1 MNKSFTKKITKKNIF
16 YIILICFILSVIPLY
31 VIGMFAHPSVDD
43 YYYGTETVQVWNE
56 THSIASVVKCSFD
69 EMINTYN
76 IWQGNFSAI
85 FLMRLQPGIFGEQY
99 YFIAPLI
106 LLSAYMGFSIF
117 FFYTALKKIF
127 KADSYL
133 AATVGICLT
142 FVSMQLCT
150 TPSDSFYWY
159 NGAIYYTFFYSLML
173 FLFALLI
180 RIRTFLMRLQ
190 PGIFGEQY
198 YFIAP
203 LILLSAYMGFSI
215 FFFYTALKKI
225 FKADSYLAA
234 TVGICLTFVSMQLCT
249 TPSDSFYWYNGAIYY
264 TFFYSLMLFLFAL
277 LIRIRTAKAAG
288 TIILTAISS
297 VSAFLIGG
305 SNYAAALFMCIILA
319 LSAGAAV
326 YFVILR
332 KNKVIRPYHM
342 AAYLIVAAAAMAG
355 LFISMAAPG
364 NALRQQ
370 SVGGSTGIVKTF
382 VYTFAFGGYSIAK
395 VLNAPCLIFFICMIP
410 VFYRI
415 ARRSGFT
422 YRYPL
427 LVAVFTFGLYCS
439 MGTPVFYAQ
448 GLRMPYRM
456 MNIIFFAAYVL
467 ITFNLIYFLGWIGN
481 KTKTEKRHIFL
492 DDIVNN
498 FFEKIKASRKN
509 TLLALAISLCAFV
522 IACIGCIEVGE
533 TEYKSGDAGFGK
545 LPLSAAA
552 TLSLINGDAKTYD
565 CELTARDEYL
575 RSTGDDEQ
583 FVTVPALSKRPAPIY
598 HSDITDD
605 PGDWHNAHVAMYY
618 RKECI
623 WTE

>member
-31 VIGMFAHPSVDD
+31 VIGMYAHPSVDD

-56 THSIASVVKCSFD
+56 THSFASVVKCSFD

-150 TPSDSFYWY
+150 TPSDSFYWF

-180 RIRTFLMRLQ
+180 RM
-190 PGIFGEQY
+190 
-198 YFIAP
+198 
-203 LILLSAYMGFSI
+203 
-215 FFFYTALKKI
+215 
-225 FKADSYLAA
+225 
-234 TVGICLTFVSMQLCT
+234 
-249 TPSDSFYWYNGAIYY
+249 
-264 TFFYSLMLFLFAL
+264 
-277 LIRIRTAKAAG
+277 RTAKAAG

-319 LSAGAAV
+319 LSAGSAV

-342 AAYLIVAAAAMAG
+342 AAYIIVAAAAMAG

-370 SVGGSTGIVKTF
+370 SVGGSTGIVRTF

-481 KTKTEKRHIFL
+481 KFESKTFKQLIGGSTASYACSMQGYKFESKTFKQLIGGSTACEEPAMIKTDRACISLEKVI
-492 DDIVNN
+492 DC

-509 TLLALAISLCAFV
+509 ALLALAISFCAFV

-583 FVTVPALSKRPAPIY
+583 FVTVPTLSKRPAPIY

>member
-180 RIRTFLMRLQ
+180 RM
-190 PGIFGEQY
+190 
-198 YFIAP
+198 
-203 LILLSAYMGFSI
+203 
-215 FFFYTALKKI
+215 
-225 FKADSYLAA
+225 
-234 TVGICLTFVSMQLCT
+234 
-249 TPSDSFYWYNGAIYY
+249 
-264 TFFYSLMLFLFAL
+264 
-277 LIRIRTAKAAG
+277 RTAKAAG

-481 KTKTEKRHIFL
+481 KFESKTFKQLIGGSTACYACGMQGYKFESKTFKQLIGGSTACEEPAMIKTDRACIILEKVI
-492 DDIVNN
+492 DC

>member
-31 VIGMFAHPSVDD
+31 VIGMYAHPSVDD

-56 THSIASVVKCSFD
+56 THSFASVVKCSFD

-106 LLSAYMGFSIF
+106 LLSAYIGFSIF

-142 FVSMQLCT
+142 FVSMQLCA
-150 TPSDSFYWY
+150 TPSDSFYWF

-180 RIRTFLMRLQ
+180 RM
-190 PGIFGEQY
+190 
-198 YFIAP
+198 
-203 LILLSAYMGFSI
+203 
-215 FFFYTALKKI
+215 
-225 FKADSYLAA
+225 
-234 TVGICLTFVSMQLCT
+234 
-249 TPSDSFYWYNGAIYY
+249 
-264 TFFYSLMLFLFAL
+264 
-277 LIRIRTAKAAG
+277 RTAKAAG

-342 AAYLIVAAAAMAG
+342 AAYIIVAAAAMAG

-370 SVGGSTGIVKTF
+370 SVGGSTGIVRTF

-481 KTKTEKRHIFL
+481 KFESKTFKQLIGGSTASYACSMQGYKFESKTFKQLIGGSTACEKPAMIKTDRACIIL
-492 DDIVNN
+492 EKVIDC

-509 TLLALAISLCAFV
+509 ALLALAISLCAFV

>member
-1 MNKSFTKKITKKNIF
+1 MNKSFTKKITTKNIF
-16 YIILICFILSVIPLY
+16 YIILIFFILSVIPLY
-31 VIGMFAHPSVDD
+31 VIGMYAHPSVDD

-56 THSIASVVKCSFD
+56 THSFASVVKCSFD
-69 EMINTYN
+69 EMIKTYN

-142 FVSMQLCT
+142 FVSMQLCA

-180 RIRTFLMRLQ
+180 RMRT
-190 PGIFGEQY
+190 
-198 YFIAP
+198 
-203 LILLSAYMGFSI
+203 
-215 FFFYTALKKI
+215 T
-225 FKADSYLAA
+225 
-234 TVGICLTFVSMQLCT
+234 
-249 TPSDSFYWYNGAIYY
+249 
-264 TFFYSLMLFLFAL
+264 
-277 LIRIRTAKAAG
+277 KAAG

-305 SNYAAALFMCIILA
+305 SNYTTALFMCIILA
-319 LSAGAAV
+319 LTAGAAV
-326 YFVILR
+326 YSVMMK

-342 AAYLIVAAAAMAG
+342 AAYIIVALAAMLG

-481 KTKTEKRHIFL
+481 KFESKTFKQLIGGITASYACSNEGDSHDENFYNKNFCDRNFRDKNAQKITDDRITACEKPAMIKADRACIIFEKVI
-492 DDIVNN
+492 DS

-509 TLLALAISLCAFV
+509 ALLALAISLCAFV

-533 TEYKSGDAGFGK
+533 TEYKSGDAGFDK

-565 CELTARDEYL
+565 CELTARDKYL
-575 RSTGDDEQ
+575 RSTDDDEQ

>member
-1 MNKSFTKKITKKNIF
+1 MNKSFIKKITTKNIF

-31 VIGMFAHPSVDD
+31 IIGMYAHPSVDD

-56 THSIASVVKCSFD
+56 THSFASVVKCSFD

-99 YFIAPLI
+99 YFFAPLI

-127 KADSYL
+127 KADGYL

-142 FVSMQLCT
+142 FVSMQLCA

-180 RIRTFLMRLQ
+180 RM
-190 PGIFGEQY
+190 
-198 YFIAP
+198 
-203 LILLSAYMGFSI
+203 
-215 FFFYTALKKI
+215 
-225 FKADSYLAA
+225 
-234 TVGICLTFVSMQLCT
+234 
-249 TPSDSFYWYNGAIYY
+249 
-264 TFFYSLMLFLFAL
+264 
-277 LIRIRTAKAAG
+277 RTAKAAG

-297 VSAFLIGG
+297 LSAFLIGG

-319 LSAGAAV
+319 LSAGAAI

-342 AAYLIVAAAAMAG
+342 AAYIIVTLAAMAG

-467 ITFNLIYFLGWIGN
+467 ITFNLIYFLGWINN
-481 KTKTEKRHIFL
+481 KYEKYSNEGDSYNKNFCDRNFRDKNAQKITDDRITACEKPAMIKADRACIIFEKVI
-492 DDIVNN
+492 DS
-498 FFEKIKASRKN
+498 FFEKIKASSKN
-509 TLLALAISLCAFV
+509 ALLALAISICAFV

-533 TEYKSGDAGFGK
+533 TEYKSGNAGFGN

-565 CELTARDEYL
+565 CELTARDKYL

-583 FVTVPALSKRPAPIY
+583 FVTVPALSKLPAPIY

>member
-1 MNKSFTKKITKKNIF
+1 MNKSFTKKITTKNIF

-31 VIGMFAHPSVDD
+31 VIGMYAHPSVDD

-142 FVSMQLCT
+142 FVSMQLC
-150 TPSDSFYWY
+150 
-159 NGAIYYTFFYSLML
+159 A
-173 FLFALLI
+173 
-180 RIRTFLMRLQ
+180 
-190 PGIFGEQY
+190 
-198 YFIAP
+198 
-203 LILLSAYMGFSI
+203 
-215 FFFYTALKKI
+215 
-225 FKADSYLAA
+225 
-234 TVGICLTFVSMQLCT
+234 

-342 AAYLIVAAAAMAG
+342 AAYIIVAAAAMAG

-456 MNIIFFAAYVL
+456 MNIIFFAAYIL

-481 KTKTEKRHIFL
+481 KFESKTFKQLIGGITASYACSMQGDKYEKYSNEWDSYDKNFCDRNFRDKNAQKITADRITACEKTAPIKADRACIIFEKVI
-492 DDIVNN
+492 DS

-509 TLLALAISLCAFV
+509 ALLALAISLCAFV

-533 TEYKSGDAGFGK
+533 TEYKSGDAGFGN

>member
-1 MNKSFTKKITKKNIF
+1 
-16 YIILICFILSVIPLY
+16 
-31 VIGMFAHPSVDD
+31 
-43 YYYGTETVQVWNE
+43 
-56 THSIASVVKCSFD
+56 
-69 EMINTYN
+69 MINTYN

-180 RIRTFLMRLQ
+180 RM
-190 PGIFGEQY
+190 
-198 YFIAP
+198 
-203 LILLSAYMGFSI
+203 
-215 FFFYTALKKI
+215 
-225 FKADSYLAA
+225 
-234 TVGICLTFVSMQLCT
+234 
-249 TPSDSFYWYNGAIYY
+249 
-264 TFFYSLMLFLFAL
+264 
-277 LIRIRTAKAAG
+277 RTAKAAG

-319 LSAGAAV
+319 LSAGAAI

-342 AAYLIVAAAAMAG
+342 AAYIIVALAAMAG

-467 ITFNLIYFLGWIGN
+467 ITFNLIYLLGWIGN
-481 KTKTEKRHIFL
+481 KFESKTFKQLIGGITASYACSNEGDSHDENFYDKNFCDRNFRDKNAQKITDDRITACEKPAMIKADGACIIFEKVI
-492 DDIVNN
+492 DS

-509 TLLALAISLCAFV
+509 ALLALAISLCAFV
-522 IACIGCIEVGE
+522 IACIGCIDVGE
-533 TEYKSGDAGFGK
+533 TEYKSGDAGFDK

>member
-1 MNKSFTKKITKKNIF
+1 MICKMHKLNHFFVHYIPLAICPTMTDKLMQTNIYNPHQKKYNNTCQKLISQTQGVPMNKSFTPKITTKNIF

-142 FVSMQLCT
+142 FVSMQLC
-150 TPSDSFYWY
+150 
-159 NGAIYYTFFYSLML
+159 A
-173 FLFALLI
+173 
-180 RIRTFLMRLQ
+180 
-190 PGIFGEQY
+190 
-198 YFIAP
+198 
-203 LILLSAYMGFSI
+203 
-215 FFFYTALKKI
+215 
-225 FKADSYLAA
+225 
-234 TVGICLTFVSMQLCT
+234 

-364 NALRQQ
+364 NTLRQQ

-427 LVAVFTFGLYCS
+427 LIAVFTFGLYCS

-481 KTKTEKRHIFL
+481 KIKTEKRHIFL

-533 TEYKSGDAGFGK
+533 TEYKSGDAGFSQ

-565 CELTARDEYL
+565 CEMTARDEYL

>member
-1 MNKSFTKKITKKNIF
+1 MYKSFTKKITKKNIF

-31 VIGMFAHPSVDD
+31 VIGMYAHPSVDD

-56 THSIASVVKCSFD
+56 THSFASVVKCSFD

-106 LLSAYMGFSIF
+106 LLSAYIGFSIF

-142 FVSMQLCT
+142 FVSMQLCA

-180 RIRTFLMRLQ
+180 RM
-190 PGIFGEQY
+190 
-198 YFIAP
+198 
-203 LILLSAYMGFSI
+203 
-215 FFFYTALKKI
+215 
-225 FKADSYLAA
+225 
-234 TVGICLTFVSMQLCT
+234 
-249 TPSDSFYWYNGAIYY
+249 
-264 TFFYSLMLFLFAL
+264 
-277 LIRIRTAKAAG
+277 RTAKAAG

-342 AAYLIVAAAAMAG
+342 AAYIIVAAAAMAG

-370 SVGGSTGIVKTF
+370 SVGGSTGIVRTF

-481 KTKTEKRHIFL
+481 KFESKTYKQLIGGSTACEEPAMIKTDRACIILEKVI
-492 DDIVNN
+492 DC

-509 TLLALAISLCAFV
+509 ALLALAISLCAFV

-552 TLSLINGDAKTYD
+552 TLSLINGDAKIYD

-583 FVTVPALSKRPAPIY
+583 FVTVPTLSKRPAPIY

>member
-31 VIGMFAHPSVDD
+31 VIGMYAHPSVDD

-56 THSIASVVKCSFD
+56 THSFASVVKCSFD

-142 FVSMQLCT
+142 FVSMQLCA
-150 TPSDSFYWY
+150 TPSDSFYWF

-180 RIRTFLMRLQ
+180 RM
-190 PGIFGEQY
+190 
-198 YFIAP
+198 
-203 LILLSAYMGFSI
+203 
-215 FFFYTALKKI
+215 
-225 FKADSYLAA
+225 
-234 TVGICLTFVSMQLCT
+234 
-249 TPSDSFYWYNGAIYY
+249 
-264 TFFYSLMLFLFAL
+264 
-277 LIRIRTAKAAG
+277 RTAKAAG

-305 SNYAAALFMCIILA
+305 SHYAAALFMCIILA

-342 AAYLIVAAAAMAG
+342 AAYIIVAAAAMAG

-370 SVGGSTGIVKTF
+370 SVGGSTGIVRTF

-481 KTKTEKRHIFL
+481 KFESKTFKQLIGGSTASYACSMQGYKFESKTFKQLIGGSTACEKPAMIKTDRACIIL
-492 DDIVNN
+492 EKVIDC

-509 TLLALAISLCAFV
+509 ALLALAISLCAFV

>member
-1 MNKSFTKKITKKNIF
+1 MYKSFTKKITKKNIF

-31 VIGMFAHPSVDD
+31 VIGMYAHPSVDD

-56 THSIASVVKCSFD
+56 THSFASVVKCSFD

-142 FVSMQLCT
+142 FVSMQLC
-150 TPSDSFYWY
+150 
-159 NGAIYYTFFYSLML
+159 A
-173 FLFALLI
+173 
-180 RIRTFLMRLQ
+180 
-190 PGIFGEQY
+190 
-198 YFIAP
+198 
-203 LILLSAYMGFSI
+203 
-215 FFFYTALKKI
+215 
-225 FKADSYLAA
+225 
-234 TVGICLTFVSMQLCT
+234 

-342 AAYLIVAAAAMAG
+342 AAYIIVAAAAMAG

-467 ITFNLIYFLGWIGN
+467 ITFNLIYFLGWVGN
-481 KTKTEKRHIFL
+481 KFESKTFKQLIGGSTACEKPAMIKTDRACIIL
-492 DDIVNN
+492 ENVIDC

-509 TLLALAISLCAFV
+509 ALLALAISLCAFI

>member
-31 VIGMFAHPSVDD
+31 VIGMYAHPSVDD

-56 THSIASVVKCSFD
+56 THSFASVVKCSFD

-142 FVSMQLCT
+142 FVSMQLCA
-150 TPSDSFYWY
+150 TPSDSFYWF

-180 RIRTFLMRLQ
+180 RM
-190 PGIFGEQY
+190 
-198 YFIAP
+198 
-203 LILLSAYMGFSI
+203 
-215 FFFYTALKKI
+215 
-225 FKADSYLAA
+225 
-234 TVGICLTFVSMQLCT
+234 
-249 TPSDSFYWYNGAIYY
+249 
-264 TFFYSLMLFLFAL
+264 
-277 LIRIRTAKAAG
+277 RTAKAAS

-342 AAYLIVAAAAMAG
+342 AAYIIVAAAAMAG

-481 KTKTEKRHIFL
+481 KFESKTYKQLIGGSTASYACGMQGYKFESKTFKQLIGGSTACEEPAMIKTDRACIILEKVI
-492 DDIVNN
+492 DC

>member
-1 MNKSFTKKITKKNIF
+1 MNKSFTKKITAKNIF

-31 VIGMFAHPSVDD
+31 VIGMYAHPSVDD

-56 THSIASVVKCSFD
+56 THSVASVVRCSFD
-69 EMINTYN
+69 KMINTYN

-106 LLSAYMGFSIF
+106 LLSAYIGFSFF

-127 KADSYL
+127 KTDGYL
-133 AATVGICLT
+133 AATVGLCLT
-142 FVSMQLCT
+142 FVSMQLCA

-180 RIRTFLMRLQ
+180 RM
-190 PGIFGEQY
+190 
-198 YFIAP
+198 
-203 LILLSAYMGFSI
+203 
-215 FFFYTALKKI
+215 
-225 FKADSYLAA
+225 
-234 TVGICLTFVSMQLCT
+234 
-249 TPSDSFYWYNGAIYY
+249 
-264 TFFYSLMLFLFAL
+264 
-277 LIRIRTAKAAG
+277 RTAKV
-288 TIILTAISS
+288 TETVVLTVISS
-297 VSAFLIGG
+297 VLAFFIGG

-319 LSAGAAV
+319 LSAGAAI
-326 YFVILR
+326 YFVMLK
-332 KNKVIRPYHM
+332 KNKVIRQYHVVT
-342 AAYLIVAAAAMAG
+342 YIIVAIAAMAG

-415 ARRSGFT
+415 AKHSGFT

-456 MNIIFFAAYVL
+456 MNIIFFAAYTL
-467 ITFNLIYFLGWIGN
+467 IAFNLIYFLGWIGN
-481 KTKTEKRHIFL
+481 KYETNRAYILFENIIHS
-492 DDIVNN
+492 
-498 FFEKIKASRKN
+498 FFAKIKTSRKN
-509 TLLALAISLCAFV
+509 AILALAVSLCAFV

-533 TEYKSGDAGFGK
+533 TEYKSGDAGFSN

-583 FVTVPALSKRPAPIY
+583 FVTVPALSKRPAPIF

>member
-1 MNKSFTKKITKKNIF
+1 MNKSFTKKNIF

-31 VIGMFAHPSVDD
+31 VIGMYAHPSVDD

-56 THSIASVVKCSFD
+56 THSFASVVKCSFA

-142 FVSMQLCT
+142 FVSMQLC
-150 TPSDSFYWY
+150 
-159 NGAIYYTFFYSLML
+159 A
-173 FLFALLI
+173 
-180 RIRTFLMRLQ
+180 
-190 PGIFGEQY
+190 
-198 YFIAP
+198 
-203 LILLSAYMGFSI
+203 
-215 FFFYTALKKI
+215 
-225 FKADSYLAA
+225 
-234 TVGICLTFVSMQLCT
+234 

-342 AAYLIVAAAAMAG
+342 AAYIIVAAAAMAG

-467 ITFNLIYFLGWIGN
+467 ITFNLIYFLGWVGN
-481 KTKTEKRHIFL
+481 KLESKTFKQLIGGSTACEKPAMIKTDRACIIL
-492 DDIVNN
+492 ENVIDC

-509 TLLALAISLCAFV
+509 ALLALAISLCAFI

>member
-1 MNKSFTKKITKKNIF
+1 MICKMHKLNHFFVHYIPLSICPTMTDKLMQTNIYNPFQKKYNNTCQKLISQTQGVPMNKSFTPKITTKNIF

-180 RIRTFLMRLQ
+180 RM
-190 PGIFGEQY
+190 
-198 YFIAP
+198 
-203 LILLSAYMGFSI
+203 
-215 FFFYTALKKI
+215 
-225 FKADSYLAA
+225 
-234 TVGICLTFVSMQLCT
+234 
-249 TPSDSFYWYNGAIYY
+249 
-264 TFFYSLMLFLFAL
+264 
-277 LIRIRTAKAAG
+277 RTAKAAG

-319 LSAGAAV
+319 LSAGSAV

-342 AAYLIVAAAAMAG
+342 AAYIIVAAAAMAG

-481 KTKTEKRHIFL
+481 KIKTEKRHIFL

-533 TEYKSGDAGFGK
+533 TEYKSGDAGFSQ

>member
-1 MNKSFTKKITKKNIF
+1 MYKSFTKKITKKNIF

-31 VIGMFAHPSVDD
+31 VIGMYAHPSVDD

-56 THSIASVVKCSFD
+56 THSFASVVKCSFD

-106 LLSAYMGFSIF
+106 LLSAYIGFSIF

-142 FVSMQLCT
+142 FVSMQLCA
-150 TPSDSFYWY
+150 TPSDSFYW
-159 NGAIYYTFFYSLML
+159 F
-173 FLFALLI
+173 
-180 RIRTFLMRLQ
+180 
-190 PGIFGEQY
+190 
-198 YFIAP
+198 
-203 LILLSAYMGFSI
+203 
-215 FFFYTALKKI
+215 
-225 FKADSYLAA
+225 
-234 TVGICLTFVSMQLCT
+234 
-249 TPSDSFYWYNGAIYY
+249 NGAIYY

-342 AAYLIVAAAAMAG
+342 AAYIIVAAAAMAG

-481 KTKTEKRHIFL
+481 KFESKTFKQLIGGSTACEKPAMIKTDRACIIL
-492 DDIVNN
+492 EKVIDC

-509 TLLALAISLCAFV
+509 ALLALAISLCAFV

>member
-1 MNKSFTKKITKKNIF
+1 MNKSFTKKITTKNIF

-31 VIGMFAHPSVDD
+31 AIGMYAHPSVDD

-56 THSIASVVKCSFD
+56 THSITSVVKCSFD

-142 FVSMQLCT
+142 FVSMQLCA

-180 RIRTFLMRLQ
+180 RM
-190 PGIFGEQY
+190 
-198 YFIAP
+198 
-203 LILLSAYMGFSI
+203 
-215 FFFYTALKKI
+215 
-225 FKADSYLAA
+225 
-234 TVGICLTFVSMQLCT
+234 
-249 TPSDSFYWYNGAIYY
+249 
-264 TFFYSLMLFLFAL
+264 
-277 LIRIRTAKAAG
+277 RTAKAAG
-288 TIILTAISS
+288 TVILTAISS

-319 LSAGAAV
+319 LSAGAAI

-342 AAYLIVAAAAMAG
+342 AAYIIVAAAAMVG

-382 VYTFAFGGYSIAK
+382 IYTFAFGGYSIAK

-481 KTKTEKRHIFL
+481 KFESKTFKQLIGGITASYACSNEGDSHDENFYDKNFCDRNFRDKNAQKITDDRITACEKPAMIKADRACIIFEKVI
-492 DDIVNN
+492 DI

-509 TLLALAISLCAFV
+509 ALLALAISLCAFV

-533 TEYKSGDAGFGK
+533 TEYKSGDAGFDK

-575 RSTGDDEQ
+575 RSTDDDEQ

>member
-31 VIGMFAHPSVDD
+31 VIVMYAHPSVDD

-56 THSIASVVKCSFD
+56 THSFASVVKCSFD

-106 LLSAYMGFSIF
+106 LLSTYMGFSIF
-117 FFYTALKKIF
+117 FFCTALKKIF

-180 RIRTFLMRLQ
+180 RM
-190 PGIFGEQY
+190 
-198 YFIAP
+198 
-203 LILLSAYMGFSI
+203 
-215 FFFYTALKKI
+215 
-225 FKADSYLAA
+225 
-234 TVGICLTFVSMQLCT
+234 
-249 TPSDSFYWYNGAIYY
+249 
-264 TFFYSLMLFLFAL
+264 
-277 LIRIRTAKAAG
+277 RTAKAAG

-342 AAYLIVAAAAMAG
+342 AAYIIVAAAAMAG

-509 TLLALAISLCAFV
+509 ALLALAISLCAFV

-565 CELTARDEYL
+565 CELTSRDEYL

-583 FVTVPALSKRPAPIY
+583 FVTVPTLSKRPAPIY